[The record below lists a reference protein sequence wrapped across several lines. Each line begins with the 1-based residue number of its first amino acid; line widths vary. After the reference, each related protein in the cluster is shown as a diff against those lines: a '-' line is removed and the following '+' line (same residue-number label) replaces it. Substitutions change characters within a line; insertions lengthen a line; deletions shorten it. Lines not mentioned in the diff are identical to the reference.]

1 MKNPLLTFIFCS
13 FYSVLFSQNTDSAQF
28 YFQKGITEKDQK
40 LFAVAAK
47 DFDKAINFNSQYT
60 KAYIENGNVNLQMR
74 RIDAAQGNFTKAY
87 ELEPSNQ
94 EVIQQL
100 SDLYFN
106 NHQFQK
112 AIDLVQK
119 CNSCNDADR
128 ILGMSYYNLEDYAKA
143 ESLLKTALSKN
154 SQDAESAY
162 TLGRTYIE
170 LEQEKKRFLTINRQS
185 QLSLIKVRGYMNL
198 GLYIITRKIIKVH

>member
-1 MKNPLLTFIFCS
+1 MRNSIFK
-13 FYSVLFSQNTDSAQF
+13 
-28 YFQKGITEKDQK
+28 KGITEKDQK

-60 KAYIENGNVNLQMR
+60 KAYIENGNVNLKC
-74 RIDAAQGNFTKAY
+74 A
-87 ELEPSNQ
+87 ELTLPGKFYKSLRVGAIQSGSDYSNY
-94 EVIQQL
+94 L
-100 SDLYFN
+100 TLYFN

-128 ILGMSYYNLEDYAKA
+128 IIGMSYYNLEDYAKA

-170 LEQEKKRFLTINRQS
+170 LEKEKKALPYYQQAITIEPDKS
-185 QLSLIKVRGYMNL
+185 AWIYEL
-198 GLYIITRKIIKVH
+198 GLIYYNQEDYKSALKYFTLAADKGYNKNKRLL